1 VVNGLLACWWGGLGT
16 GPRGNRGD
24 EWEKAG
30 FQAGFGGLG
39 VKKSVANLLGGC
51 IIRDLVD
58 LTLRTYIDTNLRE
71 KFRWKLLRNLK

>member
-1 VVNGLLACWWGGLGT
+1 VGESGFSGGIWVF
-16 GPRGNRGD
+16 
-24 EWEKAG
+24 E
-30 FQAGFGGLG
+30 
-39 VKKSVANLLGGC
+39 VKKSVAHLLGGC